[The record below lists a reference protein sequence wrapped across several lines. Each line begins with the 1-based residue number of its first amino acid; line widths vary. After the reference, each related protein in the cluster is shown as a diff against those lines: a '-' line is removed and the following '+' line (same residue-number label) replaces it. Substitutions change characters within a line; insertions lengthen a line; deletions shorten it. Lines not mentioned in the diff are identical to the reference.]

1 VLALICWDVP
11 LLLFCAFSGNVTAA
25 VGLEKPAARIYLLSA
40 ALNLV
45 LNLLFI
51 PAFGKTAAAGVTV
64 LTDAITATQF
74 SLLLAGHM
82 QLGQIRGYLARVVL
96 AAALM
101 GGAVWLALSFP
112 LAVPI
117 LIGMLC
123 YGALALAMR
132 LVDPLLLVAVAQR
145 ARQRFR
151 RS

>member
-1 VLALICWDVP
+1 
-11 LLLFCAFSGNVTAA
+11 
-25 VGLEKPAARIYLLSA
+25 
-40 ALNLV
+40 
-45 LNLLFI
+45 
-51 PAFGKTAAAGVTV
+51 
-64 LTDAITATQF
+64 
-74 SLLLAGHM
+74 
-82 QLGQIRGYLARVVL
+82 
-96 AAALM
+96 M